1 MTDDTTPQPA
11 RKIIGDTIYLP
22 DSQTATFTD
31 SNNKETVIKNI
42 THEQYNQ
49 ISAEFIA
56 KSTLSSTSKTSNY
69 SKSLA
74 GSALMGAWNRNKRKQ
89 RLQEIIIVD

>member
-1 MTDDTTPQPA
+1 MTDDTKPQPVQ
-11 RKIIGDTIYLP
+11 KITASADYLP
-22 DSQTATFTD
+22 HTQTAVLTD

-56 KSTLSSTSKTSNY
+56 KSSLSSTSKTSEL
-69 SKSLA
+69 SKGLA
-74 GSALMGAWNRNKRKQ
+74 ASALMGAGVETKENKDTKKS
-89 RLQEIIIVD
+89 E

>member
-1 MTDDTTPQPA
+1 M
-11 RKIIGDTIYLP
+11 
-22 DSQTATFTD
+22 
-31 SNNKETVIKNI
+31 IKNI

-74 GSALMGAWNRNKRKQ
+74 GSALMGAWSTETKENKDSK
-89 RLQEIIIVD
+89 EIIIVD